1 MGRKEGATVM
11 VYRCPKGSRPIMDLE
26 TCSARKKRKHYGCVT
41 CRVPGQKRREAK
53 AAAMNQK
60 EDKNS

>member
-1 MGRKEGATVM
+1 MGKYDAMTKM

-26 TCSARKKRKHYGCVT
+26 ICAARKKRKHHGCVT

-53 AAAMNQK
+53 AAALNQK